1 MNDVAMKYKEKT
13 KESCELLMQMISV
26 FKKQVDSGIE
36 NIDTEEAYKVADIV
50 KDLSET
56 YKNISKALYYE
67 TVSVAMEDYE
77 EPEEGDPEEQR
88 YYTRMMRDSRGR
100 FTRKRYHDM
109 GMGRRT
115 QYDDMKDYSNYDPDR
130 DMDRGTHGRMYYT
143 DHDMSYNRDMREG
156 HNGMSRKT
164 YMENPNKENLEKHI
178 DDIAVDVKGLMT
190 TMKPED
196 KIMVK
201 NKLINLANAM

>member
-67 TVSVAMEDYE
+67 
-77 EPEEGDPEEQR
+77 
-88 YYTRMMRDSRGR
+88 
-100 FTRKRYHDM
+100 H
-109 GMGRRT
+109 
-115 QYDDMKDYSNYDPDR
+115 
-130 DMDRGTHGRMYYT
+130 
-143 DHDMSYNRDMREG
+143 
-156 HNGMSRKT
+156 
-164 YMENPNKENLEKHI
+164 
-178 DDIAVDVKGLMT
+178 
-190 TMKPED
+190 
-196 KIMVK
+196 
-201 NKLINLANAM
+201 